1 MSEPLI
7 VLITATEA
15 EAPALAEALVERR
28 LVACV
33 NIVAPVRSVFRWEGR
48 IESEAEALLVCKTD
62 AGRYDALEGALP
74 GLHSYDVPEC
84 IAVSTDR
91 ALAAYAQWVTD
102 ESTPAEGAS

>member
-15 EAPALAEALVERR
+15 EAPQLAEALVARR

-33 NIVAPVRSVFRWEGR
+33 NIVPRLQSVFHWEGR
-48 IESEAEALLVCKTD
+48 VESEAEALLICKTS
-62 AGRYDALEGALP
+62 AERYDSLEAELP

-84 IAVSTDR
+84 LAVRTDR
-91 ALAAYAQWVTD
+91 ALAAYAQWVAD
-102 ESTPAEGAS
+102 ETTVAP

>member
-48 IESEAEALLVCKTD
+48 IESEAEALLICKTD
-62 AGRYDALEGALP
+62 PARYDALEAALP

-91 ALAAYAQWVTD
+91 ALAAYAQWVAE
-102 ESTPAEGAS
+102 ESAPAGGA

>member
-1 MSEPLI
+1 MTEPLI

-48 IESEAEALLVCKTD
+48 IESEPEALLVCKTSPS
-62 AGRYDALEGALP
+62 AYDALEAALP
-74 GLHSYDVPEC
+74 ELHAYDVPEC

-91 ALAAYAQWVTD
+91 ALAAYAQWVTG
-102 ESTPAEGAS
+102 ESTPAEDAQ

>member
-48 IESEAEALLVCKTD
+48 IESEAEALLVCKTG
-62 AGRYDALEGALP
+62 AARYEALEAALP
-74 GLHSYDVPEC
+74 ALHSYDVPEC

-91 ALAAYAQWVTD
+91 ALAAYAQWVSQ
-102 ESTPAEGAS
+102 ESVPASGS